1 MSMNVKKGDNVL
13 VIAGKDKGSTGKV
26 LEADPKNSKVR
37 VEKVNII
44 SKHKKARSA
53 QDTGG
58 IMKQEG
64 ALDVSNVQIICPECN
79 KATRV
84 GHVEVNGKKIRKC
97 MKCGASLDVKADS
110 KKAKKESKARKSRKT
125 EDK

>member
-26 LEADPKNSKVR
+26 LEADPKSAKVR
-37 VEKVNII
+37 VENVNIV

-64 ALDVSNVQIICPECN
+64 AIDVSNVQIICPECN

-84 GHVEVNGKKIRKC
+84 GHTVTDGKKVRKC
-97 MKCGASLDVKADS
+97 MKCGASLDVKVDT
-110 KKAKKESKARKSRKT
+110 KKAKKESRRRTKKT